1 MKIWDVTVVGE
12 IYIDH
17 VMSGFETWPG
27 PGEEVNTEH
36 YTREIGGGSATTA
49 CGLSRLGKSVNLV
62 GVIGCDDVPWV
73 EQRLADFGVT
83 SQGLRR
89 IAGPTGVTLS
99 VSTRE
104 DRSFFTHTG
113 VNRQLSQELLTP
125 ETLVSL
131 TRARHV
137 HFAMPL
143 PRSLASMILPA
154 LTEASCTSS
163 LDVGYQPAWLTDETN
178 HATCQA
184 VDYLLPNEKEAAL
197 LSGGPTP
204 ADFFAFA
211 RRLRMRS
218 GVLKLGVHGAMSS
231 AGGDAS
237 GGATEDAGGDAGVGA
252 AGDAGDTPISVSPPK
267 VVAIDSTGSGD
278 AFDAGFIDALLEGAN
293 EVERLRRA
301 CICGAL
307 STRVPGALGGLPNR
321 EELWSIYEQTYGS

>member
-17 VMSGFETWPG
+17 VISDFETWPG
-27 PGEEVNTEH
+27 PGEEVTTEH
-36 YTREIGGGSATTA
+36 YTREIGGGSAITA

-62 GVIGCDDVPWV
+62 GVIGDDDAPWV
-73 EQRLADFGVT
+73 ERRLADFGVT
-83 SQGLRR
+83 GQGLRR
-89 IAGPTGVTLS
+89 ISGPTGVTLS

-104 DRSFFTHTG
+104 DRSFFTHVG
-113 VNRQLSQELLTP
+113 VNRRLSQELLTP

-143 PRSLASMILPA
+143 PRALAAMILPA
-154 LTEASCTSS
+154 LTEANCTSS

-178 HATCQA
+178 YATCQA

-197 LSGGPTP
+197 LSGGGTP

-211 RRLRMRS
+211 RKLRMRS
-218 GVLKLGVHGAMSS
+218 GILKLGAHGAMSDV
-231 AGGDAS
+231 AGNAS
-237 GGATEDAGGDAGVGA
+237 GV
-252 AGDAGDTPISVSPPK
+252 PIAVSPPK

-278 AFDAGFIDALLEGAN
+278 AFDAGFIDALLESAN
-293 EVERLRRA
+293 EEERLRRA

-307 STRVPGALGGLPNR
+307 CTRVPGALGGLPNR

>member
-27 PGEEVNTEH
+27 PGEEVTTEH
-36 YTREIGGGSATTA
+36 YTREIGGGCATTA

-62 GVIGCDDVPWV
+62 GIIGNDDAPWL
-73 EQRLADFGVT
+73 ERRLADFGVT
-83 SQGLRR
+83 AQGLLR
-89 IAGPTGVTLS
+89 ISGPTGVTLS

-104 DRSFFTHTG
+104 DRSFFTHVG
-113 VNRQLSQELLTP
+113 VNRRLSQELLTP

-143 PRSLASMILPA
+143 PRSLAATILPA

-163 LDVGYQPAWLTDETN
+163 LDVGYQPGWLTDEAN
-178 HATCQA
+178 YATCQA

-197 LSGGPTP
+197 LSGGGTP
-204 ADFFAFA
+204 ADYFAFA
-211 RRLRMRS
+211 RKLRMRS
-218 GVLKLGVHGAMSS
+218 GILKLGARGAMSEVV
-231 AGGDAS
+231 A
-237 GGATEDAGGDAGVGA
+237 
-252 AGDAGDTPISVSPPK
+252 VSPPK

-293 EVERLRRA
+293 EEERLRRA
-301 CICGAL
+301 CICGSL

>member
-1 MKIWDVTVVGE
+1 MWDVVVVGE

-27 PGEEVNTEH
+27 PGEEVTTEH

-49 CGLSRLGKSVNLV
+49 CGLARLGKAVNLV
-62 GVIGCDDVPWV
+62 GIIGEDDAPWV
-73 EQRLADFGVT
+73 ERRLADFGVT
-83 SQGLRR
+83 GHGLRR
-89 IAGPTGVTLS
+89 VTGRTGVTLS

-104 DRSFFTHTG
+104 DRSFFTHVG
-113 VNRQLSQELLTP
+113 VNRQLSQGLLTP
-125 ETLVSL
+125 EALASL

-143 PRSLASMILPA
+143 PRALAVTILPA
-154 LTEASCTSS
+154 LAEAGCTSS

-197 LSGGPTP
+197 LCGGETP
-204 ADFFAFA
+204 AEFFAFA
-211 RRLRMRS
+211 RKLRMRS
-218 GVLKLGVHGAMSS
+218 AVLKLGVRGAMS
-231 AGGDAS
+231 AADGNAS
-237 GGATEDAGGDAGVGA
+237 GNTGGLPV
-252 AGDAGDTPISVSPPK
+252 SVNPPA

-293 EVERLRRA
+293 EEERLRRA

-307 STRVPGALGGLPNR
+307 STRFPGALGGLPDR
-321 EELWSIYEQTYGS
+321 EELWSMYEQTYGS

>member
-27 PGEEVNTEH
+27 PGEEVATEH

-62 GVIGCDDVPWV
+62 GVIGYDDAPWL
-73 EQRLADFGVT
+73 ERRLADFAVT

-89 IAGPTGVTLS
+89 VAGPTGVTLS

-113 VNRQLSQELLTP
+113 VNRQLSQELLTR

-143 PRSLASMILPA
+143 PRGLAAMILPA
-154 LTEASCTSS
+154 LTEANCTSS

-178 HATCQA
+178 HSTCQE

-197 LSGGPTP
+197 LSGGGTP
-204 ADFFAFA
+204 PDFFAFA
-211 RRLRMRS
+211 RTLRMRS
-218 GVLKLGVHGAMSS
+218 AVLKLGARGAMSDVH
-231 AGGDAS
+231 GG
-237 GGATEDAGGDAGVGA
+237 GGDAGGV
-252 AGDAGDTPISVSPPK
+252 PIAVSPPK

-278 AFDAGFIDALLEGAN
+278 AFDAGYIDALLEGAN
-293 EVERLRRA
+293 EEERLRRA

>member
-1 MKIWDVTVVGE
+1 MKVWDVTVVGE

-17 VMSGFETWPG
+17 VMSGFESWPG
-27 PGEEVNTEH
+27 PGEEVTTEH
-36 YTREIGGGSATTA
+36 YTREIGGGCATTA

-62 GVIGCDDVPWV
+62 GVIGEDDAPWL
-73 EQRLADFGVT
+73 ERRLADFGVT
-83 SQGLRR
+83 GQGLRR
-89 IAGPTGVTLS
+89 ISGPTGVTLS

-113 VNRQLSQELLTP
+113 VNRQLDQQLRAP
-125 ETLVSL
+125 EILASL

-143 PRSLASMILPA
+143 GRALAATILPV
-154 LTEASCTSS
+154 LTEAGCTSS

-204 ADFFAFA
+204 ADYFAFA
-211 RRLRMRS
+211 RKLRMR
-218 GVLKLGVHGAMSS
+218 GAVLKLGARGAMC
-231 AGGDAS
+231 AVHDF
-237 GGATEDAGGDAGVGA
+237 
-252 AGDAGDTPISVSPPK
+252 SVSVRPPE
-267 VVAIDSTGSGD
+267 VVAVDSTGSGD
-278 AFDAGFIDALLEGAN
+278 AFDAGFIDALLDGSKQE
-293 EVERLRRA
+293 ERLRRA

-321 EELWSIYEQTYGS
+321 EELWSVYEQTYGS